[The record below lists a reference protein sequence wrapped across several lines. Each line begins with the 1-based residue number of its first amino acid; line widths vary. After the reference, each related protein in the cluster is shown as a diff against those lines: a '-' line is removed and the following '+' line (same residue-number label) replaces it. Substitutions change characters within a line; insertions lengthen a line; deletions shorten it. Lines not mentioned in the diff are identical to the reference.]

1 MTATIIP
8 SDQQPITRDDLA
20 RTARTTGLLYLGLA
34 ITGMLG
40 FLVVRS
46 VLFVDGDPSATL
58 AHLIDNQGLARLGLV
73 LELALVLFQAL
84 CALWFFRL
92 FRGVDSF
99 AAGCIAVFGVV
110 NAVAIMGS
118 AAMLATALEVADG
131 SLQNPES
138 TASFVQ
144 FAYLMSGN
152 LWGVGALFFGLWLIP
167 MGWLVVRSGW
177 MPVLLG
183 RLLMIGGLGY
193 VLSAFVVYAAPGAQ
207 AAADLLTVP
216 ATVGELWM
224 VGYLCVLGV
233 RRTASVPAVTV

>member
-84 CALWFFRL
+84 CALWFFRR

-118 AAMLATALEVADG
+118 AAMLA
-131 SLQNPES
+131 
-138 TASFVQ
+138 
-144 FAYLMSGN
+144 
-152 LWGVGALFFGLWLIP
+152 
-167 MGWLVVRSGW
+167 
-177 MPVLLG
+177 
-183 RLLMIGGLGY
+183 
-193 VLSAFVVYAAPGAQ
+193 
-207 AAADLLTVP
+207 
-216 ATVGELWM
+216 
-224 VGYLCVLGV
+224 
-233 RRTASVPAVTV
+233 